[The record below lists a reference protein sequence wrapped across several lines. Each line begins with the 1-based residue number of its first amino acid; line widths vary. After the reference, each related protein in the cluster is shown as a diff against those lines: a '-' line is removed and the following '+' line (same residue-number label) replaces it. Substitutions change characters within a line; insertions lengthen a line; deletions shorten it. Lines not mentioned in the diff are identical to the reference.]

1 MSGRG
6 MRSYGP

>member
-6 MRSYGP
+6 MRSLQP